1 MKEPKMRQIVRE
13 DLGDGR
19 RGGKKKSGGRE
30 LQKSAEIKEEGKEVQ
45 VIP

>member
-1 MKEPKMRQIVRE
+1 MSQIVRE

-19 RGGKKKSGGRE
+19 KQRWEKKVMAGNF
-30 LQKSAEIKEEGKEVQ
+30 KSAEIKEEGKEVQ